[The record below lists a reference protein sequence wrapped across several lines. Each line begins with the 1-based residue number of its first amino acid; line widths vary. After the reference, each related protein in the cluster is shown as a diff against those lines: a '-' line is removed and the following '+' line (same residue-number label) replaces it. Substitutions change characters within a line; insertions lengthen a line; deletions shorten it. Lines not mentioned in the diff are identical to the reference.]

1 MKLSRSFGIL
11 LLVAMPI
18 MALRAAIREATP
30 PATAQ
35 VPAQDVRVTRA
46 LQWLEKNTDWVTTQH
61 IRVTEVPA
69 PPFQERNRSLFLR
82 KLMDGMGLK
91 VRVDDIGNV
100 IGERPGADTKSV
112 VIFSAHIDTV
122 FPASTDV
129 TVRRDP
135 PVNAGRMPQR
145 LLAPGITDN
154 GVGVA
159 TLLAVARALHEGRV
173 RTKYTVVFAGNV
185 GEEGEGNL
193 RGMRKLIEAY
203 KGRVRAVIALDG
215 ASVDHVTTMGLGSKR
230 LEVTITGPGGHS
242 WSDFGLPNPIHA
254 LSRGVARFARTRVPE
269 EPRTTFNVGEIK
281 GGTSVNSIPA
291 SATIKVDMRS
301 GSAAEIEKLENALR
315 ESIAAG
321 LEEENAGSRERG
333 APGNSTH
340 KLEAKFK
347 VIGERPTGELPENSF
362 LMEAVQAVDRHLNH
376 RSRPERSS
384 TDANIPLSLGI
395 PAVSIGAG
403 GRGGGAHSLNEW
415 YDPDGR
421 EFGMK
426 RALLLLLTTAGV
438 EATTSRGGPAGL

>member
-1 MKLSRSFGIL
+1 
-11 LLVAMPI
+11 
-18 MALRAAIREATP
+18 MALRAAIREADP
-30 PATAQ
+30 PVTAQ
-35 VPAQDVRVTRA
+35 VPAQDPRVVRA
-46 LQWLEKNTDWVTTQH
+46 LDWLEHNTDWVTTQH
-61 IRVTEVPA
+61 IRITEVPA
-69 PPFQERNRSLFLR
+69 PPFQERNRSLFLK
-82 KLMDGMGLK
+82 KLLDGLGLK

-100 IGERPGADTKSV
+100 IAERPGTDNKNV
-112 VIFSAHIDTV
+112 VIFSAHVDTV

-135 PVNAGRMPQR
+135 PLNAGRMPQR

-154 GVGVA
+154 GVGLA
-159 TLLAVARALHEGRV
+159 TLLAVARALHESRV

-193 RGMRKLIEAY
+193 RGMRKLVETY
-203 KGRVRAVIALDG
+203 KGRLRAVIALDG

-230 LEVTITGPGGHS
+230 MEITVTGPGGHS
-242 WSDFGLPNPIHA
+242 WSDFGLPNPIQA
-254 LSRGVARFARTRVPE
+254 LSRGIARFARTRVPE
-269 EPRTTFNVGEIK
+269 EPRTTFNIGEIK

-291 SATIKVDMRS
+291 SGAIKVDMRS
-301 GSAAEIEKLENALR
+301 GSATEIDKLEAALR
-315 ESIAAG
+315 DAVAAG
-321 LEEENAGSRERG
+321 VDEENAAARERG
-333 APGNSTH
+333 VAGNSGN

-347 VIGERPTGELPENSF
+347 VIGERPAGELPENSF

-438 EATTSRGGPAGL
+438 EAATSRSGPAGL